1 MYCALYRKYRPQSLD
16 DVVGQETIVKTLKN
30 SILNEKISHAY
41 LFSGPRGCGKT
52 TVAKILAQ
60 TVNCEHLNGYNK
72 CDECV
77 FCTQLKNNQAVDI
90 IEIDAAS
97 NNGVDEIREI
107 NNKVNLV
114 PSVGKYKVYIID
126 EVHMLTIGA
135 FNALLKTLEEPPS
148 HVIFILAT
156 TDPHKVPITILS
168 RCQKFEFK
176 RISEENLINRIK
188 YIVSKENI
196 KIDDDAI
203 FEIARL
209 GDGSLRDT
217 ISILDQAI
225 AYAST
230 DEKITSTDVHDIN
243 GSLPQQSINLL
254 VKSILNN
261 DAKAVFEQIDDLS
274 NKGKNFLKV
283 VDEMTLY
290 FRNVLLK
297 LTAPDYFNEKINSN
311 LYDDVVNSVTKE
323 DVIKYINLLID
334 TANQLKKSGD
344 LKLLFE
350 INIIKMLEKENS
362 VPLVNP
368 KIEEN
373 KEIIKKEP
381 IENKEE
387 SKEIIKKEP
396 IENEQTDK
404 EIECKKEVV
413 SNTAIIKNI
422 NKKTNIEIEQFKK
435 VRINNILS
443 KFNKKKML
451 EIKEELSS
459 IEEYLLD
466 NKYAKAA
473 SIILDGQLKAA
484 SDEGLI
490 FVYKTD
496 SLSNQFI
503 ENIVNIEELINVVFN
518 NKYNVISTD
527 LDEWEIIKNKFNK
540 DKSQFTYSED
550 NYDLTLIIKNVK
562 KQIQD
567 DMASIF
573 GDIVEYN

>member
-30 SILNEKISHAY
+30 SILNDKISHAY

-72 CDECV
+72 CNECV

-254 VKSILNN
+254 VKNILNN

-323 DVIKYINLLID
+323 YVIKYINLLIE

-350 INIIKMLEKENS
+350 INIIKMLEKENF
-362 VPLVNP
+362 VPLVNL
-368 KIEEN
+368 KNEEN

-381 IENKEE
+381 IENEQKNKEL
-387 SKEIIKKEP
+387 
-396 IENEQTDK
+396 
-404 EIECKKEVV
+404 ECKKEIV
-413 SNTAIIKNI
+413 SNTTIIKNI
-422 NKKTNIEIEQFKK
+422 NKKTNVEIEQFKK

-466 NKYAKAA
+466 NKYARAA

-518 NKYNVISTD
+518 NKYNVISTN

-540 DKSQFTYSED
+540 DKTQFKYIED
-550 NYDLTLIIKNVK
+550 NYDLNLIIKNVK

>member
-30 SILNEKISHAY
+30 SILNDKISHAY

-72 CDECV
+72 CNECV
-77 FCTQLKNNQAVDI
+77 FCTQSKNNQAVDI

-323 DVIKYINLLID
+323 DVIKYINLLIE

-350 INIIKMLEKENS
+350 INIIKMLEKENF
-362 VPLVNP
+362 VPLVNL
-368 KIEEN
+368 KNEEN

-381 IENKEE
+381 IENEQKNKELE
-387 SKEIIKKEP
+387 YKKEI
-396 IENEQTDK
+396 
-404 EIECKKEVV
+404 V
-413 SNTAIIKNI
+413 SNTTIIKNL
-422 NKKTNIEIEQFKK
+422 NKKTNVEIEQFKK

-466 NKYAKAA
+466 NKYARAA

-518 NKYNVISTD
+518 NKYNVISTN

-540 DKSQFTYSED
+540 DKTQFKYIED
-550 NYDLTLIIKNVK
+550 NYDLNLIIKNVK

>member
-30 SILNEKISHAY
+30 SILNDKISHAY

-72 CDECV
+72 CNECV

-297 LTAPDYFNEKINSN
+297 LTAPDYFNEK
-311 LYDDVVNSVTKE
+311 VNSVTKE
-323 DVIKYINLLID
+323 DVIKYINLLIE

-350 INIIKMLEKENS
+350 INIIKMLEKENF
-362 VPLVNP
+362 VPLVNL
-368 KIEEN
+368 KNEEN

-381 IENKEE
+381 IENEQKNKELE
-387 SKEIIKKEP
+387 YKKEI
-396 IENEQTDK
+396 
-404 EIECKKEVV
+404 V
-413 SNTAIIKNI
+413 SNTTIIKNI
-422 NKKTNIEIEQFKK
+422 NKKTNVEIEQFKK

-466 NKYAKAA
+466 NKYARAA

-518 NKYNVISTD
+518 NKYNVISTN

-540 DKSQFTYSED
+540 DKTQFKYIED
-550 NYDLTLIIKNVK
+550 NYDLNLIIKNVK

>member
-30 SILNEKISHAY
+30 SILNDKISHAY

-72 CDECV
+72 CNECV

-323 DVIKYINLLID
+323 DVIKYINLLIE

-350 INIIKMLEKENS
+350 INIIKMLEKENF
-362 VPLVNP
+362 VPLVNL
-368 KIEEN
+368 KNEEN
-373 KEIIKKEP
+373 KET
-381 IENKEE
+381 
-387 SKEIIKKEP
+387 IKKEP
-396 IENEQTDK
+396 IENEQKNKELEYKK
-404 EIECKKEVV
+404 EIV
-413 SNTAIIKNI
+413 SNTTIIKNI
-422 NKKTNIEIEQFKK
+422 NKKTNVEIEQFKK

-451 EIKEELSS
+451 EVKEELSS

-466 NKYAKAA
+466 NKYARTA

-518 NKYNVISTD
+518 NKYNVISTN

-540 DKSQFTYSED
+540 DKTQFKYIED
-550 NYDLTLIIKNVK
+550 NYDLNLIIKNVK

>member
-30 SILNEKISHAY
+30 SILNDKISHAY

-72 CDECV
+72 CNECV

-323 DVIKYINLLID
+323 DVIKYINLLIE

-350 INIIKMLEKENS
+350 INIIKMLEKENFVS
-362 VPLVNP
+362 LVNL
-368 KIEEN
+368 KNEEN

-381 IENKEE
+381 IENEQKNKEL
-387 SKEIIKKEP
+387 
-396 IENEQTDK
+396 
-404 EIECKKEVV
+404 ECKKEIV
-413 SNTAIIKNI
+413 SNTTIIKNI
-422 NKKTNIEIEQFKK
+422 NKKTNVEIEQFKK

-451 EIKEELSS
+451 EVKEELSS

-466 NKYAKAA
+466 NKYARAA

-518 NKYNVISTD
+518 NKYNVISTN

-540 DKSQFTYSED
+540 DKTQFKYIED
-550 NYDLTLIIKNVK
+550 NYDLNLIIKNVK

>member
-30 SILNEKISHAY
+30 SILNDKISHAY

-72 CDECV
+72 CNECV
-77 FCTQLKNNQAVDI
+77 FCTQLKNDQAVDI

-311 LYDDVVNSVTKE
+311 LYNDVVNSVTKE
-323 DVIKYINLLID
+323 DVIKYINLLIE

-350 INIIKMLEKENS
+350 INIIKMLEKENF
-362 VPLVNP
+362 VPLVNL
-368 KIEEN
+368 KNEEN

-381 IENKEE
+381 IENEQKNKEL
-387 SKEIIKKEP
+387 
-396 IENEQTDK
+396 
-404 EIECKKEVV
+404 ECKKEIV
-413 SNTAIIKNI
+413 SNTTIIKNI
-422 NKKTNIEIEQFKK
+422 NKKTNVEIEQFKK

-451 EIKEELSS
+451 EVKEELSS

-466 NKYAKAA
+466 NKYARAA

-518 NKYNVISTD
+518 NKYNVISTN

-540 DKSQFTYSED
+540 DKTQFKYIED
-550 NYDLTLIIKNVK
+550 NYDLNLIIKNVK

>member
-30 SILNEKISHAY
+30 SILNDKISHAY

-72 CDECV
+72 CNECV

-311 LYDDVVNSVTKE
+311 LYNDVVNSVTKE
-323 DVIKYINLLID
+323 DVIKYINLLIE

-350 INIIKMLEKENS
+350 INIIKMLEKENFVS
-362 VPLVNP
+362 LVNL
-368 KIEEN
+368 KNEEN
-373 KEIIKKEP
+373 KEIIKKEL
-381 IENKEE
+381 
-387 SKEIIKKEP
+387 
-396 IENEQTDK
+396 IENEQKNK
-404 EIECKKEVV
+404 ELECKKEIV
-413 SNTAIIKNI
+413 SNTTIIKNI
-422 NKKTNIEIEQFKK
+422 NKKTNVEIEQFKK

-451 EIKEELSS
+451 EVKEELSS

-466 NKYAKAA
+466 NKYARAA

-518 NKYNVISTD
+518 NKYNVISTN

-540 DKSQFTYSED
+540 DKTQFKYIED
-550 NYDLTLIIKNVK
+550 NYDLNLIIKNVK

>member
-30 SILNEKISHAY
+30 SILNDKISHAY

-72 CDECV
+72 CNKCV

-323 DVIKYINLLID
+323 DVIKYINLLIE

-350 INIIKMLEKENS
+350 INIIKMLEKENF
-362 VPLVNP
+362 VPLVNL
-368 KIEEN
+368 KNEEN
-373 KEIIKKEP
+373 KEIIKKQ
-381 IENKEE
+381 
-387 SKEIIKKEP
+387 P
-396 IENEQTDK
+396 IENEQKNK
-404 EIECKKEVV
+404 ELECKKEIV
-413 SNTAIIKNI
+413 SNTTIIKNI
-422 NKKTNIEIEQFKK
+422 NKKTNVEIEQFKK

-451 EIKEELSS
+451 EVKEELSS

-466 NKYAKAA
+466 NKYARAA

-518 NKYNVISTD
+518 NKYN
-527 LDEWEIIKNKFNK
+527 
-540 DKSQFTYSED
+540 
-550 NYDLTLIIKNVK
+550 
-562 KQIQD
+562 
-567 DMASIF
+567 
-573 GDIVEYN
+573 

>member
-30 SILNEKISHAY
+30 SILNDKISHAY

-72 CDECV
+72 CNECV

-311 LYDDVVNSVTKE
+311 LYNDVVNSVTKE
-323 DVIKYINLLID
+323 DVIKYINLLIE

-350 INIIKMLEKENS
+350 INIIKMLEKENFVS
-362 VPLVNP
+362 LVNL
-368 KIEEN
+368 KNEEN

-381 IENKEE
+381 IENEQKNKEL
-387 SKEIIKKEP
+387 
-396 IENEQTDK
+396 
-404 EIECKKEVV
+404 ECKKEIV
-413 SNTAIIKNI
+413 SNTTIIKNI
-422 NKKTNIEIEQFKK
+422 NKKTNVEIEQFKK

-451 EIKEELSS
+451 EVKEELSS

-466 NKYAKAA
+466 NKYARAA

-518 NKYNVISTD
+518 NKYNVISTN

-540 DKSQFTYSED
+540 DKTQFKYIED
-550 NYDLTLIIKNVK
+550 NYDLNLIIKNVK

>member
-30 SILNEKISHAY
+30 SILNDKISHAY

-72 CDECV
+72 CNECV

-254 VKSILNN
+254 VKNILNN

-323 DVIKYINLLID
+323 DVIKYINLLIE

-350 INIIKMLEKENS
+350 INIIKMLEKENF
-362 VPLVNP
+362 VPLVNL
-368 KIEEN
+368 KNEKN
-373 KEIIKKEP
+373 KEL
-381 IENKEE
+381 
-387 SKEIIKKEP
+387 
-396 IENEQTDK
+396 
-404 EIECKKEVV
+404 ECKKEIV
-413 SNTAIIKNI
+413 SNTTIIKNI
-422 NKKTNIEIEQFKK
+422 NKKTNVEIEQFKK

-451 EIKEELSS
+451 EVKEELSS

-466 NKYAKAA
+466 NKYARAA

-503 ENIVNIEELINVVFN
+503 ENIVNIEELINVAFN
-518 NKYNVISTD
+518 NKYNVISTN

-540 DKSQFTYSED
+540 DKTQFKYIED
-550 NYDLTLIIKNVK
+550 NYDLNLIIKNVK

>member
-30 SILNEKISHAY
+30 SILNDKISHAY

-72 CDECV
+72 CNECV

-323 DVIKYINLLID
+323 DVIKYINLLIE

-350 INIIKMLEKENS
+350 INIIKMLEKENF
-362 VPLVNP
+362 VPLVNL
-368 KIEEN
+368 KNEKN
-373 KEIIKKEP
+373 
-381 IENKEE
+381 
-387 SKEIIKKEP
+387 KEIIKKEP
-396 IENEQTDK
+396 IENEQKNK
-404 EIECKKEVV
+404 ELECKKEIV
-413 SNTAIIKNI
+413 SNTTIIKNI
-422 NKKTNIEIEQFKK
+422 NKKTNVEIEQFKK

-451 EIKEELSS
+451 EVKEELSS

-466 NKYAKAA
+466 NKYARAA

-503 ENIVNIEELINVVFN
+503 ENIVNIEELINVAFN
-518 NKYNVISTD
+518 NKYNVISTN

-540 DKSQFTYSED
+540 DKTQFKYIED
-550 NYDLTLIIKNVK
+550 NYDLNLIIKNVK

>member
-30 SILNEKISHAY
+30 SILNDKISHAY

-72 CDECV
+72 CNECV
-77 FCTQLKNNQAVDI
+77 FCTQSKNNQAVDI

-323 DVIKYINLLID
+323 DVIKYINLLIE

-350 INIIKMLEKENS
+350 INIIKMLEKENF
-362 VPLVNP
+362 VPLVNL
-368 KIEEN
+368 KNEEN
-373 KEIIKKEP
+373 KEIIKKE
-381 IENKEE
+381 
-387 SKEIIKKEP
+387 S
-396 IENEQTDK
+396 IENEQKNK
-404 EIECKKEVV
+404 ELECKKEIV
-413 SNTAIIKNI
+413 SNTTIIKNI
-422 NKKTNIEIEQFKK
+422 NKKTNVEIEQFKK

-451 EIKEELSS
+451 EVKEELSS

-466 NKYAKAA
+466 NKYARAA

-518 NKYNVISTD
+518 NKYNVISTN

-540 DKSQFTYSED
+540 DKTQFKYIED
-550 NYDLTLIIKNVK
+550 NYDLNLIIKNVK

>member
-30 SILNEKISHAY
+30 SILNDKISHAY

-72 CDECV
+72 CNKCV

-297 LTAPDYFNEKINSN
+297 LTAPDYFNEKIKSN

-323 DVIKYINLLID
+323 DVIKYINLLIE

-350 INIIKMLEKENS
+350 INIIKMLEKENF
-362 VPLVNP
+362 VPLVNL
-368 KIEEN
+368 KNEEN

-381 IENKEE
+381 IENEQKNKEL
-387 SKEIIKKEP
+387 
-396 IENEQTDK
+396 
-404 EIECKKEVV
+404 ECKKEIV
-413 SNTAIIKNI
+413 SNTTIIKNI
-422 NKKTNIEIEQFKK
+422 NKKTNVEIEQFKK

-466 NKYAKAA
+466 NKYARAA

-518 NKYNVISTD
+518 NKYNVISTN

-540 DKSQFTYSED
+540 DKTQFKYIED
-550 NYDLTLIIKNVK
+550 NYDLNLIIKNVK

>member
-30 SILNEKISHAY
+30 SILNDKISHAY

-72 CDECV
+72 CNECV

-323 DVIKYINLLID
+323 DVIKYINLLIE

-350 INIIKMLEKENS
+350 INIIKMLEKENF
-362 VPLVNP
+362 VPLVNL
-368 KIEEN
+368 KNEEN
-373 KEIIKKEP
+373 KEIIKKQ
-381 IENKEE
+381 
-387 SKEIIKKEP
+387 P
-396 IENEQTDK
+396 IENEQKNK
-404 EIECKKEVV
+404 ELECKKEIV
-413 SNTAIIKNI
+413 SNTTIIKNI
-422 NKKTNIEIEQFKK
+422 NKKTNVEIEQFKK

-451 EIKEELSS
+451 EVKEELSS

-466 NKYAKAA
+466 NKYARAA

-518 NKYNVISTD
+518 NKYNVISTN

-540 DKSQFTYSED
+540 DKTQFKYIED
-550 NYDLTLIIKNVK
+550 NYDLNLIIKNVK

>member
-30 SILNEKISHAY
+30 SILNDKISHAY

-72 CDECV
+72 CNKCV

-290 FRNVLLK
+290 FRNILLK

-323 DVIKYINLLID
+323 DVIKYINLLIE

-350 INIIKMLEKENS
+350 INIIKMLEKENF
-362 VPLVNP
+362 VPLVNL
-368 KIEEN
+368 KNEEN

-381 IENKEE
+381 IENEQKNKELE
-387 SKEIIKKEP
+387 YKKEI
-396 IENEQTDK
+396 
-404 EIECKKEVV
+404 V
-413 SNTAIIKNI
+413 SNTTIIKNI
-422 NKKTNIEIEQFKK
+422 NKKTNVEIEQFKK

-451 EIKEELSS
+451 EVKEELSS

-466 NKYAKAA
+466 NKYARAA

-518 NKYNVISTD
+518 NKYNVISTN

-540 DKSQFTYSED
+540 DKTQFKYIED
-550 NYDLTLIIKNVK
+550 NYDLNLIIKNVK

>member
-30 SILNEKISHAY
+30 SILNDKISHAY

-72 CDECV
+72 CNECV

-323 DVIKYINLLID
+323 DVIKYINLLIE

-350 INIIKMLEKENS
+350 INIIKMLEKENF
-362 VPLVNP
+362 VPLVNL
-368 KIEEN
+368 KNEEN
-373 KEIIKKEP
+373 KKIIKKEP
-381 IENKEE
+381 I
-387 SKEIIKKEP
+387 
-396 IENEQTDK
+396 
-404 EIECKKEVV
+404 
-413 SNTAIIKNI
+413 
-422 NKKTNIEIEQFKK
+422 
-435 VRINNILS
+435 
-443 KFNKKKML
+443 
-451 EIKEELSS
+451 
-459 IEEYLLD
+459 
-466 NKYAKAA
+466 
-473 SIILDGQLKAA
+473 
-484 SDEGLI
+484 
-490 FVYKTD
+490 
-496 SLSNQFI
+496 
-503 ENIVNIEELINVVFN
+503 
-518 NKYNVISTD
+518 
-527 LDEWEIIKNKFNK
+527 
-540 DKSQFTYSED
+540 
-550 NYDLTLIIKNVK
+550 
-562 KQIQD
+562 
-567 DMASIF
+567 
-573 GDIVEYN
+573 

>member
-16 DVVGQETIVKTLKN
+16 DVVGQETIFKTLKN
-30 SILNEKISHAY
+30 SILNDKISHAY

-72 CDECV
+72 CNECV

-323 DVIKYINLLID
+323 DVIKYINLLIE

-350 INIIKMLEKENS
+350 INIIKMLEKENF
-362 VPLVNP
+362 VPLVNL
-368 KIEEN
+368 KNEEN
-373 KEIIKKEP
+373 KEIIKKE
-381 IENKEE
+381 
-387 SKEIIKKEP
+387 S
-396 IENEQTDK
+396 IENEQKNK
-404 EIECKKEVV
+404 ELECKKEIV
-413 SNTAIIKNI
+413 SNTTIIKNI
-422 NKKTNIEIEQFKK
+422 NKKTNVEIEQFKK

-451 EIKEELSS
+451 EVKEELSS

-466 NKYAKAA
+466 NKYARAA

-518 NKYNVISTD
+518 NKYNVISTN

-540 DKSQFTYSED
+540 DKTQFKYIED
-550 NYDLTLIIKNVK
+550 NYDLNLIIKNVK

>member
-30 SILNEKISHAY
+30 SILNDKISHAY

-72 CDECV
+72 CNKCV

-323 DVIKYINLLID
+323 DVIKYINLLIE

-350 INIIKMLEKENS
+350 INIIKMLEKENF
-362 VPLVNP
+362 VPLVNL
-368 KIEEN
+368 KNEEN

-381 IENKEE
+381 IENEQKNKEL
-387 SKEIIKKEP
+387 
-396 IENEQTDK
+396 
-404 EIECKKEVV
+404 ECKKEIV
-413 SNTAIIKNI
+413 SNTTIIKNI
-422 NKKTNIEIEQFKK
+422 NKKTNVEIEQFKK

-451 EIKEELSS
+451 EVKKELSS

-466 NKYAKAA
+466 NKYARAA

-518 NKYNVISTD
+518 NKYNVISTN

-540 DKSQFTYSED
+540 DKTQFKYIED
-550 NYDLTLIIKNVK
+550 NYDLNLIIKNVK

>member
-30 SILNEKISHAY
+30 SILNDKISHAY

-72 CDECV
+72 CNECV

-323 DVIKYINLLID
+323 DVIKYINLLIE

-350 INIIKMLEKENS
+350 INIIKMLEKENF
-362 VPLVNP
+362 VPLVNL
-368 KIEEN
+368 KNEEN

-381 IENKEE
+381 IENEQKNKELE
-387 SKEIIKKEP
+387 YKKEI
-396 IENEQTDK
+396 
-404 EIECKKEVV
+404 V
-413 SNTAIIKNI
+413 SNTTIIKNI
-422 NKKTNIEIEQFKK
+422 NKKTNVEIEQFKK

-466 NKYAKAA
+466 NKYARAA

-540 DKSQFTYSED
+540 DKTQFKYIED
-550 NYDLTLIIKNVK
+550 NYDLNLIIKNVK
-562 KQIQD
+562 KQMQD

>member
-30 SILNEKISHAY
+30 SILNDKISHAY

-72 CDECV
+72 CNECV

-254 VKSILNN
+254 VKNILNN

-323 DVIKYINLLID
+323 DVIKYINLLIE

-350 INIIKMLEKENS
+350 INIIKMLEKENF
-362 VPLVNP
+362 VPLVNL
-368 KIEEN
+368 KNEKN
-373 KEIIKKEP
+373 
-381 IENKEE
+381 
-387 SKEIIKKEP
+387 KEIIKKEP
-396 IENEQTDK
+396 IENEQKNK
-404 EIECKKEVV
+404 ELECKKEIV
-413 SNTAIIKNI
+413 SNTTIIKNI
-422 NKKTNIEIEQFKK
+422 NKKTNVEIEQFKK

-451 EIKEELSS
+451 EVKEELSS

-466 NKYAKAA
+466 NKYARAA

-503 ENIVNIEELINVVFN
+503 ENIVNIEELINVAFN
-518 NKYNVISTD
+518 NKYNVISTN

-540 DKSQFTYSED
+540 DKTQFKYIED
-550 NYDLTLIIKNVK
+550 NYDLNLIIKNVK

>member
-30 SILNEKISHAY
+30 SILNDKISHAY

-72 CDECV
+72 CNECV

-323 DVIKYINLLID
+323 DVIKYINLLIE

-350 INIIKMLEKENS
+350 INIIKMLEKENF
-362 VPLVNP
+362 VPLVNL
-368 KIEEN
+368 KNEEN

-381 IENKEE
+381 IENEQKNKEL
-387 SKEIIKKEP
+387 
-396 IENEQTDK
+396 
-404 EIECKKEVV
+404 ECKKEIV
-413 SNTAIIKNI
+413 SNTTIIKNI
-422 NKKTNIEIEQFKK
+422 NKKTNVEIEQFKK

-451 EIKEELSS
+451 EVKEELSS

-466 NKYAKAA
+466 NKYARAA

-540 DKSQFTYSED
+540 DKTQFKYSED
-550 NYDLTLIIKNVK
+550 NYDLNLIIKNVK

>member
-30 SILNEKISHAY
+30 SILNDKISHAY

-72 CDECV
+72 CNECV

-254 VKSILNN
+254 VKNILNN

-323 DVIKYINLLID
+323 DVIKYINLLIE

-350 INIIKMLEKENS
+350 INIIKMLEKENF
-362 VPLVNP
+362 VPLVNL
-368 KIEEN
+368 KNEKN
-373 KEIIKKEP
+373 
-381 IENKEE
+381 
-387 SKEIIKKEP
+387 KEIIKKEP
-396 IENEQTDK
+396 IENEQKNK
-404 EIECKKEVV
+404 ELECKKEIV
-413 SNTAIIKNI
+413 SNTTIIKNI
-422 NKKTNIEIEQFKK
+422 NKKTNVEIEQFKK

-451 EIKEELSS
+451 EVKEELSS

-466 NKYAKAA
+466 NKYARAA

-518 NKYNVISTD
+518 NKYNVISTN

-540 DKSQFTYSED
+540 DKTQFKYIED
-550 NYDLTLIIKNVK
+550 NYDLNLIIKNVK

>member
-30 SILNEKISHAY
+30 SVLNDKISHAY

-72 CDECV
+72 CNECV

-323 DVIKYINLLID
+323 DVIKYINLLIE

-350 INIIKMLEKENS
+350 INIIKMLEKENF
-362 VPLVNP
+362 VPLVNL
-368 KIEEN
+368 KNEEN
-373 KEIIKKEP
+373 KEIIKKQ
-381 IENKEE
+381 
-387 SKEIIKKEP
+387 P
-396 IENEQTDK
+396 IENEQKNK
-404 EIECKKEVV
+404 ELECKKEIV
-413 SNTAIIKNI
+413 SNTTIIKNI
-422 NKKTNIEIEQFKK
+422 NKKTNVEIEQFKK

-451 EIKEELSS
+451 EVKEELSS

-466 NKYAKAA
+466 NKYARAA

-518 NKYNVISTD
+518 NKYNVISTN

-540 DKSQFTYSED
+540 DKTQFKYIED
-550 NYDLTLIIKNVK
+550 NYDLNLIIKNVK

>member
-16 DVVGQETIVKTLKN
+16 DVVDQETIVKTLKN
-30 SILNEKISHAY
+30 SILNDKISHAY

-72 CDECV
+72 CNECV

-323 DVIKYINLLID
+323 DVIKYINLLIE

-350 INIIKMLEKENS
+350 INIIKMLEKENF
-362 VPLVNP
+362 VPLVNL
-368 KIEEN
+368 KNEEN
-373 KEIIKKEP
+373 KEIIKKA
-381 IENKEE
+381 
-387 SKEIIKKEP
+387 P
-396 IENEQTDK
+396 IENEQKNKELEYKK
-404 EIECKKEVV
+404 EIV
-413 SNTAIIKNI
+413 SNTTIIKNI
-422 NKKTNIEIEQFKK
+422 NKKTNVEIEQFKK

-451 EIKEELSS
+451 EVKEELSS

-466 NKYAKAA
+466 NKYARAA

-518 NKYNVISTD
+518 NKYNVISTN

-540 DKSQFTYSED
+540 DKTQFKYIED
-550 NYDLTLIIKNVK
+550 NYDLNLIIKNVK

>member
-30 SILNEKISHAY
+30 SILNDKISHAY

-72 CDECV
+72 CNECV

-254 VKSILNN
+254 VKNILNN

-323 DVIKYINLLID
+323 DVIKYINLLIE

-350 INIIKMLEKENS
+350 INIIKMLEKENFVS
-362 VPLVNP
+362 LVNL
-368 KIEEN
+368 KNEEN

-381 IENKEE
+381 IENEQKNKEL
-387 SKEIIKKEP
+387 
-396 IENEQTDK
+396 
-404 EIECKKEVV
+404 ECKKEIV
-413 SNTAIIKNI
+413 SNTTIIKNI
-422 NKKTNIEIEQFKK
+422 NKKTNVEIEQFKK

-451 EIKEELSS
+451 EVKEELSS

-466 NKYAKAA
+466 NKYARAA

-518 NKYNVISTD
+518 NKYNVISTN

-540 DKSQFTYSED
+540 DKTQFKYIED
-550 NYDLTLIIKNVK
+550 NYDLNLIIKNVK

>member
-30 SILNEKISHAY
+30 SILNDKISHAY

-72 CDECV
+72 CNECV

-323 DVIKYINLLID
+323 DVIKYINLLIE

-350 INIIKMLEKENS
+350 INIIKMLEKENF
-362 VPLVNP
+362 VPLVNL
-368 KIEEN
+368 KNEEN

-381 IENKEE
+381 IENEQKNKELE
-387 SKEIIKKEP
+387 YKKEI
-396 IENEQTDK
+396 
-404 EIECKKEVV
+404 V
-413 SNTAIIKNI
+413 SNTTIIKNI
-422 NKKTNIEIEQFKK
+422 NKKTNVEIEQFKK

-466 NKYAKAA
+466 NKYARAA

-540 DKSQFTYSED
+540 DKTQFKYIED
-550 NYDLTLIIKNVK
+550 NYDLNLIIKNVK

>member
-30 SILNEKISHAY
+30 SILNDKISHAY

-72 CDECV
+72 CNKCV

-254 VKSILNN
+254 VKNILNN

-323 DVIKYINLLID
+323 DVIKYINLLIE

-350 INIIKMLEKENS
+350 INIIKMLEKENF
-362 VPLVNP
+362 VPLVNL
-368 KIEEN
+368 KNEKN
-373 KEIIKKEP
+373 
-381 IENKEE
+381 
-387 SKEIIKKEP
+387 KEIIKKEP
-396 IENEQTDK
+396 IENEQKNK
-404 EIECKKEVV
+404 ELECKKEIV
-413 SNTAIIKNI
+413 SNTTIIKNI
-422 NKKTNIEIEQFKK
+422 NKKTNVEIEQFKK

-451 EIKEELSS
+451 EVKEELSS

-466 NKYAKAA
+466 NKYARAA

-503 ENIVNIEELINVVFN
+503 ENIVNIEELINVAFN
-518 NKYNVISTD
+518 NKYNVISTN

-540 DKSQFTYSED
+540 DKTQFKYIED
-550 NYDLTLIIKNVK
+550 NYDLNLIIKNVK

>member
-30 SILNEKISHAY
+30 SILNDKISHAY

-72 CDECV
+72 CNECV

-323 DVIKYINLLID
+323 DVIKYINLLIE

-350 INIIKMLEKENS
+350 INIIKMLEKENF
-362 VPLVNP
+362 VPLVNL
-368 KIEEN
+368 KNEEN
-373 KEIIKKEP
+373 KEIIKKA
-381 IENKEE
+381 
-387 SKEIIKKEP
+387 P
-396 IENEQTDK
+396 IENEQKNKELEYKK
-404 EIECKKEVV
+404 EIV
-413 SNTAIIKNI
+413 SNTTIIKNI
-422 NKKTNIEIEQFKK
+422 NKKTNVEIEQFKK

-451 EIKEELSS
+451 EVKEELSS

-466 NKYAKAA
+466 NKYARAA

-518 NKYNVISTD
+518 NKYNVISTN

-540 DKSQFTYSED
+540 DKTQFKYIED
-550 NYDLTLIIKNVK
+550 NYDLNLIIKNVK

>member
-30 SILNEKISHAY
+30 SILNDKISHAY

-72 CDECV
+72 CNKCV

-311 LYDDVVNSVTKE
+311 LYNDVVNSVTKE
-323 DVIKYINLLID
+323 DVIKYINLLIE

-350 INIIKMLEKENS
+350 INIIKMLEKENF
-362 VPLVNP
+362 VPLVNL
-368 KIEEN
+368 KNEEN

-381 IENKEE
+381 IENEQKNKEL
-387 SKEIIKKEP
+387 
-396 IENEQTDK
+396 
-404 EIECKKEVV
+404 ECKKEIV
-413 SNTAIIKNI
+413 SNTTIIKNI
-422 NKKTNIEIEQFKK
+422 NKKTNVEIEQFKK

-451 EIKEELSS
+451 EVKEELSS

-466 NKYAKAA
+466 NKYARAA

-518 NKYNVISTD
+518 NKYNVISTN

-540 DKSQFTYSED
+540 DKTQFKYIED
-550 NYDLTLIIKNVK
+550 NYDLNLIIKNVK

>member
-30 SILNEKISHAY
+30 SILNDKISHAY

-72 CDECV
+72 CNKCV

-114 PSVGKYKVYIID
+114 PSVGKYKIYIID

-323 DVIKYINLLID
+323 DVIKYINLLIE

-350 INIIKMLEKENS
+350 INIIKMLEKENF
-362 VPLVNP
+362 VPLVNL
-368 KIEEN
+368 KNEEN
-373 KEIIKKEP
+373 KK
-381 IENKEE
+381 
-387 SKEIIKKEP
+387 IIKKEP
-396 IENEQTDK
+396 IENEQKNK
-404 EIECKKEVV
+404 ELECKKEIV
-413 SNTAIIKNI
+413 SNNTIIKNI
-422 NKKTNIEIEQFKK
+422 NKKTNVEIEQFKK

-451 EIKEELSS
+451 EVKEELSS

-466 NKYAKAA
+466 NKYARAA

-518 NKYNVISTD
+518 NKYNVISTN

-540 DKSQFTYSED
+540 DKTQFKYIED
-550 NYDLTLIIKNVK
+550 NYDLNLIIKNVK

>member
-30 SILNEKISHAY
+30 SILNDKISHAY

-72 CDECV
+72 CNECV

-290 FRNVLLK
+290 FKNVLLK

-323 DVIKYINLLID
+323 DVIKYINLLIE

-350 INIIKMLEKENS
+350 INIIKMLEKENF
-362 VPLVNP
+362 VPLVNL
-368 KIEEN
+368 KNEEN

-381 IENKEE
+381 IENEQKNKEL
-387 SKEIIKKEP
+387 
-396 IENEQTDK
+396 
-404 EIECKKEVV
+404 ECKKEIV
-413 SNTAIIKNI
+413 SNTTIIKNI
-422 NKKTNIEIEQFKK
+422 NKKTNVEIEQFKK

-451 EIKEELSS
+451 EVKEELSS

-466 NKYAKAA
+466 NKYARAA

-518 NKYNVISTD
+518 NKYNVISTN

-540 DKSQFTYSED
+540 DKTQFKYIED
-550 NYDLTLIIKNVK
+550 NYDLNLIIKNVK

>member
-30 SILNEKISHAY
+30 SILNDKISHAY

-72 CDECV
+72 CNKCV

-323 DVIKYINLLID
+323 DVIKYINLLIE

-350 INIIKMLEKENS
+350 INIIKMLEKENFVS
-362 VPLVNP
+362 LVNL
-368 KIEEN
+368 KNEEN

-381 IENKEE
+381 IENEQKNKEL
-387 SKEIIKKEP
+387 
-396 IENEQTDK
+396 
-404 EIECKKEVV
+404 ECKKEIV
-413 SNTAIIKNI
+413 SNTTIIKNI
-422 NKKTNIEIEQFKK
+422 NKKTNVEIEQFKK

-451 EIKEELSS
+451 EVKEELSS

-466 NKYAKAA
+466 NKYARAA

-518 NKYNVISTD
+518 NKYNVISTN

-540 DKSQFTYSED
+540 DKTQFKYIED
-550 NYDLTLIIKNVK
+550 NYDLNLIIKNVK

>member
-30 SILNEKISHAY
+30 SILNDKISHAY

-72 CDECV
+72 CNECV

-323 DVIKYINLLID
+323 DVIKYINLLIE

-350 INIIKMLEKENS
+350 INIIKMLEKENF
-362 VPLVNP
+362 VPLVNL
-368 KIEEN
+368 KNEEN
-373 KEIIKKEP
+373 KEIIKKE
-381 IENKEE
+381 
-387 SKEIIKKEP
+387 S
-396 IENEQTDK
+396 IENEQKNK
-404 EIECKKEVV
+404 ELECKKEIV
-413 SNTAIIKNI
+413 SNTTIIKNI
-422 NKKTNIEIEQFKK
+422 NKKTNVEIEQFKK

-443 KFNKKKML
+443 KFNKKKMF
-451 EIKEELSS
+451 EVKEELSS

-466 NKYAKAA
+466 NKYARAA

-518 NKYNVISTD
+518 NKYNVISTN

-540 DKSQFTYSED
+540 DKTQFKYIED
-550 NYDLTLIIKNVK
+550 NYDLNLIIKNVK

>member
-30 SILNEKISHAY
+30 SVLNDKISHAY

-72 CDECV
+72 CNECV

-323 DVIKYINLLID
+323 DVIKYINLLIE

-350 INIIKMLEKENS
+350 INIIKMLEKENFVS
-362 VPLVNP
+362 LVNL
-368 KIEEN
+368 KNEEN
-373 KEIIKKEP
+373 KEIIKKEL
-381 IENKEE
+381 
-387 SKEIIKKEP
+387 
-396 IENEQTDK
+396 IENEQKNK
-404 EIECKKEVV
+404 ELECKKEIV
-413 SNTAIIKNI
+413 SNTTIIKNI
-422 NKKTNIEIEQFKK
+422 NKKTNVEIEQFKK

-451 EIKEELSS
+451 EVKEELSS

-466 NKYAKAA
+466 NKYARAA

-518 NKYNVISTD
+518 NKYNVISTN

-540 DKSQFTYSED
+540 DKTQFKYIED
-550 NYDLTLIIKNVK
+550 NYDLNLIIKNVK

>member
-30 SILNEKISHAY
+30 SILNDKISHAY

-72 CDECV
+72 CNECV

-243 GSLPQQSINLL
+243 GSLPQQNINLL

-290 FRNVLLK
+290 FRNILLK

-323 DVIKYINLLID
+323 DVIKYINLLIE

-350 INIIKMLEKENS
+350 INIIKMLEKENF
-362 VPLVNP
+362 VPLVNL
-368 KIEEN
+368 KNEEN

-381 IENKEE
+381 IENEQKNKELE
-387 SKEIIKKEP
+387 YKKEIVSNTTIIKK
-396 IENEQTDK
+396 
-404 EIECKKEVV
+404 
-413 SNTAIIKNI
+413 I
-422 NKKTNIEIEQFKK
+422 NKKTNVEIEQFKK

-466 NKYAKAA
+466 NKYARAA

-518 NKYNVISTD
+518 NKYNVISTN

-540 DKSQFTYSED
+540 DKTQFKYIED
-550 NYDLTLIIKNVK
+550 NYDLNLIIKNVK

>member
-16 DVVGQETIVKTLKN
+16 DVVGQETIIKTLKN
-30 SILNEKISHAY
+30 SILNDKISHAY

-72 CDECV
+72 CNECV

-114 PSVGKYKVYIID
+114 PSIGKYKVYIID

-176 RISEENLINRIK
+176 RISEENLVDRIK

-225 AYAST
+225 AYASA

-243 GSLPQQSINLL
+243 GSLPQESINLL
-254 VKSILNN
+254 VKSILNS
-261 DAKAVFEQIDDLS
+261 DTKTVFEQIDDLS

-283 VDEMTLY
+283 VDEMILY

-297 LTAPDYFNEKINSN
+297 ITAPDYFNEKINSN
-311 LYDDVVNSVTKE
+311 LYDEVINNITKE
-323 DVIKYINLLID
+323 DTIKYINLLID
-334 TANQLKKSGD
+334 TSNQLKKSGD

-350 INIIKMLEKENS
+350 INIIKMLEKENKIS
-362 VPLVNP
+362 LVNP
-368 KIEEN
+368 KVEEN
-373 KEIIKKEP
+373 KVEDKEIIKKESLENNQKNKK
-381 IENKEE
+381 IEIQKDDTN
-387 SKEIIKKEP
+387 
-396 IENEQTDK
+396 
-404 EIECKKEVV
+404 
-413 SNTAIIKNI
+413 NTLISKNI
-422 NKKTNIEIEQFKK
+422 NKKVNEEIEQFKK

-451 EIKEELSS
+451 EIKQELSS

-466 NKYAKAA
+466 SKYAKAA

-503 ENIVNIEELINVVFN
+503 ENIVNIEELINIVFD

-540 DKSQFTYSED
+540 DKSQFTYSND
-550 NYDLTLIIKNVK
+550 NYDLNLIIKTIK

-567 DMASIF
+567 DMALVF
-573 GDIVEYN
+573 GNIVEYN

>member
-16 DVVGQETIVKTLKN
+16 DVVGQETIVKTLKS
-30 SILNEKISHAY
+30 SILNDKISHAY

-72 CDECV
+72 CNECV

-323 DVIKYINLLID
+323 DVIKYINLLIE

-350 INIIKMLEKENS
+350 INIIKMLEKENF
-362 VPLVNP
+362 VPLVNL
-368 KIEEN
+368 KNEEN

-381 IENKEE
+381 IENEQKNKEL
-387 SKEIIKKEP
+387 
-396 IENEQTDK
+396 
-404 EIECKKEVV
+404 ECKKEIV
-413 SNTAIIKNI
+413 SNTTIIKNI
-422 NKKTNIEIEQFKK
+422 NKKTNVEIEQFKK

-451 EIKEELSS
+451 EVKEELSS

-466 NKYAKAA
+466 NKYARAA

-518 NKYNVISTD
+518 NKYNVISTN

-540 DKSQFTYSED
+540 DKTQFKYIED
-550 NYDLTLIIKNVK
+550 NYDLNLIIKNVK